1 MLSYMFFFYLFCLSE
16 LMNLPVN
23 SPEAKIFE
31 DYGKNVNK
39 SNTTVVA
46 PAGII
51 YGVLILYDNIL
62 FDFIKKQNILSY
74 FLLFNKNT
82 TFICLYFIYVF
93 ILIKVKAYSC
103 F

>member
-1 MLSYMFFFYLFCLSE
+1 
-16 LMNLPVN
+16 MNLPVN

-62 FDFIKKQNILSY
+62 FDFIKKTKYLIL
-74 FLLFNKNT
+74 LL
-82 TFICLYFIYVF
+82 TF
-93 ILIKVKAYSC
+93 
-103 F
+103 